1 MRKKLTQKIKLDRDF
16 CHEKNLL
23 SKLSSEKNDALK
35 FKKEG
40 KIYRGS
46 SAVVESRSTL
56 VGKSDLVYRGVS
68 ENTTYYQLSKIRSS
82 HRKRKLFYYGLE
94 IFGQKKYLY

>member
-1 MRKKLTQKIKLDRDF
+1 M
-16 CHEKNLL
+16 

-46 SAVVESRSTL
+46 SAIVESKSTL
-56 VGKSDLVYRGVS
+56 AEKATWFIEEYLKTQPIINYPRLDHLIEK
-68 ENTTYYQLSKIRSS
+68 ENCFIL
-82 HRKRKLFYYGLE
+82 G
-94 IFGQKKYLY
+94 

>member
-1 MRKKLTQKIKLDRDF
+1 MEIFAMKKIYRG
-16 CHEKNLL
+16 
-23 SKLSSEKNDALK
+23 SLSSDKNDEPK
-35 FKKEG
+35 SEKEG

-46 SAVVESRSTL
+46 SAVVEGKSTL
-56 VGKSDLVYRGVS
+56 AEKSDLVYRGVS

-82 HRKRKLFYYGLE
+82 HRKRKLFHSGLE

>member
-1 MRKKLTQKIKLDRDF
+1 MKKIYRGT
-16 CHEKNLL
+16 
-23 SKLSSEKNDALK
+23 LSSDKNDELK

-56 VGKSDLVYRGVS
+56 AD
-68 ENTTYYQLSKIRSS
+68 
-82 HRKRKLFYYGLE
+82 
-94 IFGQKKYLY
+94 KKAT

>member
-1 MRKKLTQKIKLDRDF
+1 MEIFAMKKIYRGT
-16 CHEKNLL
+16 
-23 SKLSSEKNDALK
+23 LSSDKNDELK

-56 VGKSDLVYRGVS
+56 AD
-68 ENTTYYQLSKIRSS
+68 
-82 HRKRKLFYYGLE
+82 
-94 IFGQKKYLY
+94 KKAT

>member
-1 MRKKLTQKIKLDRDF
+1 MEIF
-16 CHEKNLL
+16 AMEKVYRGT
-23 SKLSSEKNDALK
+23 LSSDKNDELK
-35 FKKEG
+35 FEKEG

-82 HRKRKLFYYGLE
+82 HRKRKLFHSGLE
-94 IFGQKKYLY
+94 IFGQRKYLY

>member
-1 MRKKLTQKIKLDRDF
+1 MEIFAMKKIYRGT
-16 CHEKNLL
+16 
-23 SKLSSEKNDALK
+23 LSSDKNDELK
-35 FKKEG
+35 FEKEG

-56 VGKSDLVYRGVS
+56 AEKSDLVYRGVS

-82 HRKRKLFYYGLE
+82 HRKRKLFHSGLE